1 MKAISSIALL
11 LVFLTPSAFAQW
23 QLQGNDSSVNFVS
36 VKSSTTAEV
45 HHFKKLTGAISDTG
59 AVALNIDLASVETNI
74 GIRNDRVKSM
84 LFETSTFLQA
94 NVTGA
99 IDIEK
104 VASLNVGDSYVE
116 TVKLDLDLHG
126 ASQEV
131 SNEVQVV
138 KLNDG
143 KLLVSSIR
151 PVVINASSF
160 GLEPGIEQLR
170 TVAKLPSISTAVPVT
185 FNLIFVQ

>member
-1 MKAISSIALL
+1 MKIISSIALL
-11 LVFLTPSAFAQW
+11 LVFLSPSAFAKW
-23 QLQGNDSSVNFVS
+23 QLQGNESRVNFVS
-36 VKSSTTAEV
+36 VKSSQTAEI
-45 HHFKKLTGAISDTG
+45 HYFKKLNGAISDTG
-59 AVALNIDLASVETNI
+59 AVELNIDLTSAETNI
-74 GIRNDRVKSM
+74 GIRNDRVKAM
-84 LFETSTFLQA
+84 LFETSIFSQA
-94 NVTGA
+94 KVSGA

-104 VASLNVGDSYVE
+104 VAHLNIGDSYIE

-143 KLLVSSIR
+143 KLLVNSIR

-160 GLEPGIEQLR
+160 GLEKGIEQLR
-170 TVAKLPSISTAVPVT
+170 EVAKLPSISTAIPVT